1 MGFTFKQFHI
11 VDNHTAM
18 KVGTDGVLLGA
29 WAQGGKKILDIGTG
43 TGLITLMMAQ
53 RFPLADI
60 DAIEI
65 DKGAFE
71 DAQLN
76 VSQSPFND
84 RINII
89 NCCLQDYQ
97 LCHETCTEGV
107 YDAIVCNPP
116 YFINSLKNPL
126 LSRTTARHADSLSPQ
141 ELIYYA
147 KRLLKT
153 KGTLSIIIPYDN
165 KDILEAEAIF
175 NGLSVLKLVNI
186 KTKSSKPA
194 KRCLIEFGKD
204 ATKQCETEEQ
214 VLTTDEGTRTEWY
227 QNITQEFYIK

>member
-43 TGLITLMMAQ
+43 TGLIALMMAQ

-65 DKGAFE
+65 DKGAFK

-126 LSRTTARHADSLSPQ
+126 QSRTTARHADSLSLQ

-204 ATKQCETEEQ
+204 ATKQCEEEEQ
-214 VLTTDEGTRTEWY
+214 VLTTDKGTRTEWY

>member
-43 TGLITLMMAQ
+43 TGLIALMMAQ

-89 NCCLQDYQ
+89 NYCLQDYQ

-126 LSRTTARHADSLSPQ
+126 QSRTTARHADSLSPQ

-214 VLTTDEGTRTEWY
+214 VLTTDKGTRTEWY

>member
-43 TGLITLMMAQ
+43 TGFIALMMAQ

-84 RINII
+84 RINIV

-165 KDILEAEAIF
+165 KNILEAEAIF

-204 ATKQCETEEQ
+204 ATKQCEEEEQ
-214 VLTTDEGTRTEWY
+214 VLTTDKGTRTEWY

>member
-43 TGLITLMMAQ
+43 TGLIALMMAQ

-89 NCCLQDYQ
+89 NCCLQDY
-97 LCHETCTEGV
+97 LRCHETCTEGV
-107 YDAIVCNPP
+107 YDTIACNPP

-126 LSRTTARHADSLSPQ
+126 QSRTTARHADSLSPQ
-141 ELIYYA
+141 ELIYHA

-186 KTKSSKPA
+186 KTKSSKPT

-204 ATKQCETEEQ
+204 ATKQCEEEEQ
-214 VLTTDEGTRTEWY
+214 VLTTDKGTRTEWY

>member
-43 TGLITLMMAQ
+43 TGLIALMMAQ

-97 LCHETCTEGV
+97 LCHETSTEGV

-126 LSRTTARHADSLSPQ
+126 QSRTTARHADSLSPQ

-214 VLTTDEGTRTEWY
+214 VLTTDKRTRTEWY

>member
-43 TGLITLMMAQ
+43 TGLIALMMAQ

-126 LSRTTARHADSLSPQ
+126 QSRTTARHADSLSLQ

-204 ATKQCETEEQ
+204 ATKQCEEEEQ
-214 VLTTDEGTRTEWY
+214 VLTTDKGTRTEWY

>member
-43 TGLITLMMAQ
+43 TGLIALMMAQ

-84 RINII
+84 RINIV

-97 LCHETCTEGV
+97 LCHRACTEGV
-107 YDAIVCNPP
+107 YDTIVCNPP

-126 LSRTTARHADSLSPQ
+126 QSRTTARHADSLSPQ

>member
-43 TGLITLMMAQ
+43 TGLIALMMAQ

-107 YDAIVCNPP
+107 YDTIVCNPP

-126 LSRTTARHADSLSPQ
+126 QQRTTARHTDTLSHQ
-141 ELIYYA
+141 ELIYHS
-147 KRLLKT
+147 KRLLKPN
-153 KGTLSIIIPYDN
+153 GTLSVIIPSDN

-175 NGLSVLKLVNI
+175 NGLSILKITNI

-204 ATKQCETEEQ
+204 TTTVYKIEEQ
-214 VLTTDEGTRTEWY
+214 VLNDDNGVRTMWY
-227 QNITQEFYIK
+227 QNITQAFYIK

>member
-1 MGFTFKQFHI
+1 MLT
-11 VDNHTAM
+11 
-18 KVGTDGVLLGA
+18 
-29 WAQGGKKILDIGTG
+29 
-43 TGLITLMMAQ
+43 
-53 RFPLADI
+53 P
-60 DAIEI
+60 
-65 DKGAFE
+65 
-71 DAQLN
+71 
-76 VSQSPFND
+76 
-84 RINII
+84 
-89 NCCLQDYQ
+89 
-97 LCHETCTEGV
+97 
-107 YDAIVCNPP
+107 
-116 YFINSLKNPL
+116 SLHKNL
-126 LSRTTARHADSLSPQ
+126 F
-141 ELIYYA
+141 YYA

-214 VLTTDEGTRTEWY
+214 VLTTDKGTRTEWY

>member
-43 TGLITLMMAQ
+43 TGLIALMMAQ

-84 RINII
+84 RINIV

-126 LSRTTARHADSLSPQ
+126 QSRTTARHADSLSPQ
-141 ELIYYA
+141 ELIYHA

-175 NGLSVLKLVNI
+175 NGLSVLKIVNI
-186 KTKSSKPA
+186 KTKHSKPV
-194 KRCLIEFGKD
+194 KRCLIEFGKNS
-204 ATKQCETEEQ
+204 TKQCETEEQ

-227 QNITQEFYIK
+227 QNITQGFYIK

>member
-43 TGLITLMMAQ
+43 TGLIALMMAQ

-97 LCHETCTEGV
+97 LCHRTCNEGV
-107 YDAIVCNPP
+107 YDTIVCNPP

-141 ELIYYA
+141 ELIYHA

-204 ATKQCETEEQ
+204 ATKQCEEEEQ
-214 VLTTDEGTRTEWY
+214 VLTTDKGTRTEWY

>member
-18 KVGTDGVLLGA
+18 KVGTDAVLLGS

-43 TGLITLMMAQ
+43 TGLIALMMAQ

-84 RINII
+84 RINIV

-214 VLTTDEGTRTEWY
+214 VLTTDKGTRTEWY

>member
-43 TGLITLMMAQ
+43 TGLIALMMAQ

-65 DKGAFE
+65 DKGAFK

-165 KDILEAEAIF
+165 KDILETEAIF

-214 VLTTDEGTRTEWY
+214 VLTTDKGTRTEWY

>member
-43 TGLITLMMAQ
+43 TGLIALMMAQ

-84 RINII
+84 RINIV

-97 LCHETCTEGV
+97 LCNETCTEGV
-107 YDAIVCNPP
+107 YDTIVCNPP

-126 LSRTTARHADSLSPQ
+126 QSRTTARHADSLSPQ
-141 ELIYYA
+141 ELIYHA

-204 ATKQCETEEQ
+204 ATKQCEEEEQ
-214 VLTTDEGTRTEWY
+214 VLTTDKGTRTEWY

>member
-43 TGLITLMMAQ
+43 TGLIALMMAQ

-126 LSRTTARHADSLSPQ
+126 QSRTTARHADSLSLQ

-204 ATKQCETEEQ
+204 ATKQCEEEEQ
-214 VLTTDEGTRTEWY
+214 VLTTDKGTRTEWY
-227 QNITQEFYIK
+227 QNITQEIYIK

>member
-43 TGLITLMMAQ
+43 TGLIALMMAQ
-53 RFPLADI
+53 RFPLAAI

-84 RINII
+84 RINIV

-97 LCHETCTEGV
+97 LCHKTCTEGV

-116 YFINSLKNPL
+116 YFI
-126 LSRTTARHADSLSPQ
+126 
-141 ELIYYA
+141 
-147 KRLLKT
+147 
-153 KGTLSIIIPYDN
+153 
-165 KDILEAEAIF
+165 
-175 NGLSVLKLVNI
+175 
-186 KTKSSKPA
+186 
-194 KRCLIEFGKD
+194 CLIEFGKD
-204 ATKQCETEEQ
+204 ATKQYEEEEQ

>member
-1 MGFTFKQFHI
+1 ME
-11 VDNHTAM
+11 N
-18 KVGTDGVLLGA
+18 KVS
-29 WAQGGKKILDIGTG
+29 K
-43 TGLITLMMAQ
+43 LI
-53 RFPLADI
+53 
-60 DAIEI
+60 
-65 DKGAFE
+65 
-71 DAQLN
+71 
-76 VSQSPFND
+76 ND

-126 LSRTTARHADSLSPQ
+126 QSRTTARHADSLSPQ
-141 ELIYYA
+141 ELIYHA

-175 NGLSVLKLVNI
+175 NGLSVLNLVNI
-186 KTKSSKPA
+186 KTKHSKPV

-204 ATKQCETEEQ
+204 STKQCKTEEQ